1 MMYMSWKGTLREG
14 PESAGGSSPTQRIR
28 THPLHIHFTSINY
41 TDYIVLITVLY
52 VAITIYK

>member
-1 MMYMSWKGTLREG
+1 MYMSWKGTLREG